1 MDAIEQENVELRK
14 EVTTIKADLGR
25 LNALVDSLVAAQN
38 QPPPPPP
45 PQTTVTIEH
54 VAPVSVAP
62 ICTPQYTMLEG
73 YPWGMP
79 LHYNIGYQ
87 SNVFEIPILVVPN
100 TTVIPQLGKTI
111 PQVTVTIPQPTVT
124 ISTHVL
130 NEPIYNVEPTE
141 SVGAYGRLDDFPE
154 QFDEMQR
161 EIRALRG
168 NDLFGK
174 NAHDLCLVPNVRIP
188 TKFKVPEFE
197 V

>member
-1 MDAIEQENVELRK
+1 
-14 EVTTIKADLGR
+14 
-25 LNALVDSLVAAQN
+25 
-38 QPPPPPP
+38 
-45 PQTTVTIEH
+45 
-54 VAPVSVAP
+54 
-62 ICTPQYTMLEG
+62 
-73 YPWGMP
+73 MP
-79 LHYNIGYQ
+79 LHYNMGYQ
-87 SNVFEIPILVVPN
+87 SNVFEIPIHVVPN
-100 TTVIPQLGKTI
+100 TTAIPQLGTTI

-197 V
+197 KYRGNSCPQCHLVMYAKKMSTQTDNHQLLIHYF

>member
-1 MDAIEQENVELRK
+1 MDAIEQENAELRK

-79 LHYNIGYQ
+79 LHYNRGYQ
-87 SNVFEIPILVVPN
+87 SNVSEISIYC
-100 TTVIPQLGKTI
+100 TKHDWYF
-111 PQVTVTIPQPTVT
+111 PTRDDHSSSYSNYSPTYSDYPHPCVER
-124 ISTHVL
+124 THL
-130 NEPIYNVEPTE
+130 P
-141 SVGAYGRLDDFPE
+141 
-154 QFDEMQR
+154 
-161 EIRALRG
+161 
-168 NDLFGK
+168 
-174 NAHDLCLVPNVRIP
+174 C
-188 TKFKVPEFE
+188 
-197 V
+197 